1 MQMIRNYSFHLWP
14 KTCNQQIVYFDN
26 NFTNQFAD
34 EECKKKWNF
43 IRDGY
48 NRFKNKHKLGTGS
61 DAPRN
66 SKHQTHQQLL
76 FLDGVSQNRSGGSN
90 IPMSQQELTEN
101 EEDADQLSSE

>member
-1 MQMIRNYSFHLWP
+1 MEL
-14 KTCNQQIVYFDN
+14 
-26 NFTNQFAD
+26 
-34 EECKKKWNF
+34 
-43 IRDGY
+43 RDGY